1 MQMSTLTKKMLLF
14 QLISMTIMMAKPATQ
29 QKSDEAPIGDAHV
42 RSAQVAFER
51 SYSGS
56 GNVRDLVHSLTQ
68 LDDKQA
74 RILAQRN
81 HTLIP
86 RLNEDVREILDG
98 DVSLETV
105 ASSETPTPTKTTAQ
119 AFVSRQDKLHVT
131 LNHYRAAEKPASCKR
146 KYRRGE
152 KESQKEDSTTQS
164 F

>member
-1 MQMSTLTKKMLLF
+1 M
-14 QLISMTIMMAKPATQ
+14 
-29 QKSDEAPIGDAHV
+29 
-42 RSAQVAFER
+42 
-51 SYSGS
+51 
-56 GNVRDLVHSLTQ
+56 RDLVHSLTQ

-119 AFVSRQDKLHVT
+119 AFVSRQDKLHMT

-146 KYRRGE
+146 EYPPWREGKPKGGFN
-152 KESQKEDSTTQS
+152 DSVILTQAQL
-164 F
+164 FLEGILGAQ